1 MIYLH
6 PKYVSEGMEARD
18 FPGSSAFWF
27 LSLTVCI
34 MHNIAG
40 GEDLKCTSRILGLQ
54 KAPSSPLQENMVSAS
69 LSLHGSLRVSLYHCL
84 S

>member
-18 FPGSSAFWF
+18 FLGSSAFWF
-27 LSLTVCI
+27 LSLTVPI

-40 GEDLKCTSRILGLQ
+40 GEDLKCTSRILVL
-54 KAPSSPLQENMVSAS
+54 
-69 LSLHGSLRVSLYHCL
+69 
-84 S
+84 